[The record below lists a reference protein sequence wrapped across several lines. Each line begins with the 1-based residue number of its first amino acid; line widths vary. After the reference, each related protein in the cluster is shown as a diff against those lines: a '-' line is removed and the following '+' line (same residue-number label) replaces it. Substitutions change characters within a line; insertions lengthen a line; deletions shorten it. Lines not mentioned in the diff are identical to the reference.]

1 MRFTLAACLALTA
14 YLAVIC
20 FLLTTQPSVVA
31 YCLLIVITIFAPACA
46 VAGIVYGRDNLRAF
60 CIGAALPLALL
71 VWTSVPHLQDIRFD
85 PESYGWYGQ
94 PRQTMVRVVPMS
106 GSSGMMPPG
115 GSGSMPPGP
124 GGSSGPMSLPM
135 AGSLM
140 VATKNLSDAHEL
152 TLYRVK
158 QMTSP
163 TCSLTIAAILSGMLV
178 MAIRGGMKPKESNS
192 TQPPSAASS

>member
-124 GGSSGPMSLPM
+124 GGSSGPMFLPM
-135 AGSLM
+135 TGSSM
-140 VATKNLSDAHEL
+140 VVTQTLSDAHL
-152 TLYRVK
+152 MTLHRVK

-163 TCSLTIAAILSGMLV
+163 TCSLTIVAILSGMLV
-178 MAIRGGMKPKESNS
+178 MAIRGGLKPKESS
-192 TQPPSAASS
+192 SLQPPGAASG